1 MKDNQYS
8 RTADMVASS
17 RAWHRLVS
25 DNLVFDD
32 PFAIH
37 LTSPMRRFI
46 LTKPLLRR
54 MLSLIAGDLT
64 KYMGEALARS
74 RYAEDLLNSSL
85 QEGVSQFVSVGAGFD
100 SFSVRR
106 TDLLKQLSVY
116 ELDHPST
123 QRVKRD
129 RLASLGVILPEA
141 LEFVP
146 VDFEKEGLKDVLYKT
161 SYKEDQLSFFA
172 WLGVVGYLTEDAVY
186 GTIASIAEISC
197 PGSHLVLDFPNRT
210 EYEQVATN
218 PTFKKFKRAVERKG
232 EAGQSSFEPDEFIS
246 KVSNLGFEVVE
257 CLSPDE
263 KDKRYFSGRTD
274 ELMGF
279 PFINY
284 VHFRRGK

>member
-1 MKDNQYS
+1 MKDNKYS

-37 LTSPMRRFI
+37 LTSPLRRFM
-46 LTKPLLRR
+46 LNRPLLRR

-64 KYMGEALARS
+64 KYVGEALARS
-74 RYAEDLLNSSL
+74 CYAEDLLEASI

-100 SFSVRR
+100 SFAVRR
-106 TDLLKQLSVY
+106 TDLLKKLSVY
-116 ELDHPST
+116 ELDHPAT
-123 QRVKRD
+123 QHVKRD
-129 RLASLGVILPEA
+129 RLASLGVILPKA

-146 VDFEKEGLKDVLYKT
+146 VDFEKEGVKDVLSKT
-161 SYKEDQLSFFA
+161 SYKNDQLSFFA
-172 WLGVVGYLTEDAVY
+172 WIGVVGYLTEDAVY

-197 PGSHLVLDFPNRT
+197 KGSHLVLDFPNRT
-210 EYEQVATN
+210 AYEQVATN
-218 PTFKKFKRAVERKG
+218 PTFKKFKRALDRKG
-232 EAGQSSFEPDEFIS
+232 EAGQSSFEPDDFIS
-246 KVSNLGFEVVE
+246 KVSNLGFEAIE
-257 CLSPDE
+257 CLSPIE

-274 ELMGF
+274 ELRGF

-284 VHFRRGK
+284 VHFKRRK